1 MCCPKPSPTSITPIS
16 SRNASARIF
25 SVGCRSTKSPI
36 FPANTSITAT
46 LRIMAVTITHRSRAI
61 PTAVITESS
70 EKTTSRTRICAS
82 TAAIAGAAVPFVP
95 SSASGPSSL
104 ACISCADLPTRN
116 RPPAIRIRSRPEIS
130 FPRTEKSGAVSPISQ
145 ESVNRAIQGLE
156 SAEGCMG
163 PSETKVGVY
172 PGQPGERKIA
182 LTGCA
187 LRAGASPG
195 PGELPMRPM
204 FRAPAL
210 FCAALLFMPVV
221 AESGTDQPDL
231 QRPLAW
237 MIAAQNPDGSWGE
250 DVHSQNPDVAT
261 TALAGI
267 ALLRLGHTGSRG
279 EFQANTRRAVEYVVA
294 AVERAPANEIAVQAP
309 GTLPQRKLG
318 RNIDTYVAAQFL
330 SEALPTLPRGLRGRT
345 EAALANC
352 VRRIERAQGADG
364 SFAKDGWAPLLSS
377 AFAANGLHA
386 AASVGAVVNATKLAR
401 ADANLMNKYDE
412 RTGSFDSR
420 ESAGVDL
427 YSAAAS
433 VVAAAR
439 VQAATPGSPP
449 ADPEMQ
455 RKASAVNKGATP

>member
-1 MCCPKPSPTSITPIS
+1 
-16 SRNASARIF
+16 
-25 SVGCRSTKSPI
+25 
-36 FPANTSITAT
+36 
-46 LRIMAVTITHRSRAI
+46 
-61 PTAVITESS
+61 
-70 EKTTSRTRICAS
+70 
-82 TAAIAGAAVPFVP
+82 
-95 SSASGPSSL
+95 
-104 ACISCADLPTRN
+104 
-116 RPPAIRIRSRPEIS
+116 
-130 FPRTEKSGAVSPISQ
+130 
-145 ESVNRAIQGLE
+145 
-156 SAEGCMG
+156 
-163 PSETKVGVY
+163 
-172 PGQPGERKIA
+172 
-182 LTGCA
+182 
-187 LRAGASPG
+187 
-195 PGELPMRPM
+195 MRPM

-210 FCAALLFMPVV
+210 FCATLLFMPVV

-250 DVHSQNPDVAT
+250 DAHSRNPDVAT
-261 TALAGI
+261 TALAGV

-386 AASVGAVVNATKLAR
+386 AAVAGAAVDARKMAR
-401 ADANLMNKYDE
+401 ADANLMGKYDE
-412 RTGSFDSR
+412 QTGSFDSR

-439 VQAATPGSPP
+439 VQTAMPGSPP
-449 ADPEMQ
+449 ADAEML
-455 RKASAVNKGATP
+455 RKAKAVNQGATPQLANERLLRGYGSYGGEEHVSYMLVAEAKAAIGGEEFSKWSQQMRARLAQIQRQDGTWRGDHCITSTTFCTAASLITLAVRPHDGRPA